1 MNSQSRALLDRLA
14 TLSEELDPANG
25 LEPILNTLAIETARI
40 LDAENASLMLAQGD
54 KLQVHAHHGRL
65 PEEAYNGAV
74 MKGEGVSGHVLATG
88 QPVFVENIED
98 SPFSH
103 SARYPE
109 SSGKSLMSV
118 PLFTR
123 EHTIGVLNV
132 SCPRYRDAF
141 SESDLKA
148 FRVLGRFATSTIQAT
163 QLRSMLHSRFAITA
177 LATTPHSGRDIR
189 VEDIHDPEKLSRIL
203 AKSFYRE
210 LRQMGFSP
218 PQIINSASEIISELS
233 DSLRSR
239 KEPVKKNH
247 GESVEARK

>member
-1 MNSQSRALLDRLA
+1 MNNQSRALLDRFA
-14 TLSEELDPANG
+14 ALSEELDPANG
-25 LEPILNTLAIETARI
+25 LEPVLNMLAMETARI

-54 KLQVHAHHGRL
+54 KLQVHSHHGRM
-65 PEEAYNGAV
+65 PEEAYNGV
-74 MKGEGVSGHVLATG
+74 VRKGEGVSGHVLSTG
-88 QPVFVENIED
+88 QPVFVENIEE
-98 SPFSH
+98 SPFSR
-103 SARYPE
+103 SARYPA

-118 PLFTR
+118 PLSTQ
-123 EHTIGVLNV
+123 EHAIGVINV
-132 SCPRYRDAF
+132 SCPRHRNAF
-141 SESDLKA
+141 SEPDLKT
-148 FRVLGRFATSTIQAT
+148 FRILGRFATTIIQAT

-233 DSLRSR
+233 DSLRNKKELSHKNNR
-239 KEPVKKNH
+239 KQD
-247 GESVEARK
+247 EAGK

>member
-1 MNSQSRALLDRLA
+1 MNSQSRVLLDRLA
-14 TLSEELDPANG
+14 TLSEELDPASG
-25 LEPILNTLAIETARI
+25 LDHVLNTLAMETARI

-54 KLQVHAHHGRL
+54 TLQVHAHHGRM
-65 PEEAYNGAV
+65 PEEAYNGV
-74 MKGEGVSGHVLATG
+74 VRKGDGVSGHVMATG

-98 SPFSH
+98 SPFCH

-109 SSGKSLMSV
+109 SAGKSLMSV
-118 PLFTR
+118 PLSTR
-123 EHTIGVLNV
+123 EHTIGVLNI
-132 SCPRYRDAF
+132 SCPRHRNTF
-141 SESDLKA
+141 TEIDLKV
-148 FRVLGRFATSTIQAT
+148 FRILGRFSTSTIQTT
-163 QLRSMLHSRFAITA
+163 QLRNMLHSRFAITA

-189 VEDIHDPEKLSRIL
+189 MEDIHDPEKLSRIL

-239 KEPVKKNH
+239 KEPGQKDNGMPKEV
-247 GESVEARK
+247 RK